1 MEHGFLLPEQ
11 VPLPE
16 SEDAFGVASF
26 TMPENDDS
34 AEYGTGAN
42 RPKRVRKPT
51 AKVIRISRNRK
62 STRRPLEEILRS
74 DKDFTDT
81 RPLR

>member
-1 MEHGFLLPEQ
+1 MEHGYLLPEQ

-26 TMPENDDS
+26 TMQENDDS
-34 AEYGTGAN
+34 AEYGTGTN

-51 AKVIRISRNRK
+51 AKVILNELVEIENQ
-62 STRRPLEEILRS
+62 LEDLWKRSLDQIKILQIP
-74 DKDFTDT
+74 D
-81 RPLR
+81 